1 MSAENESSGT
11 KTRRKILFL
20 LDALQHT
27 AGGEA
32 LYQYLE
38 GLLQDLDQAHAHTE
52 EVYLGLIRGL
62 LDKLSAHLPSDS
74 PLRAQLK
81 LMQMSF
87 TPPMTAAELARLE
100 RRLGDITAGDAAL
113 ADASTNGAVE
123 NALRHLVEDLGLGG
137 VQPPPAPPAPR
148 ETAPKLAEAPPAA
161 DRETFAPEPGKGN
174 GPPLEGTPQQQVDG
188 KRQRFQEIQKTLT
201 QQVTEVIK
209 QNEEFGVFLEVE
221 LDALR
226 QAANVQEVDG
236 LRQMLCKEVEKLL
249 QRHRSL
255 ASKLDRSHSYLQI
268 IETDS
273 QLLTDELSRVHLLS
287 LTDEL
292 TGLPNRRAFTRRLE
306 DEVARVQ
313 RYGYPLSLA
322 LMDLDSFKAIND
334 EYGHAAGDEVL
345 RSFSTNILSMFR
357 HHDMVSRYGGEE
369 FAVLLPNTDLEGA
382 MRALRKVQ
390 KRATESTYQFNGS
403 TMPLPTFSA
412 GLALYKPGET
422 PGNLIERADNALYRA
437 KRLGRNRI
445 EQGTHEGQERPPR
458 ADG

>member
-1 MSAENESSGT
+1 LSVEKESSGT
-11 KTRRKILFL
+11 STRRKILIL
-20 LDALQHT
+20 LDALRHT
-27 AGGEA
+27 TGGEA
-32 LYQYLE
+32 LYHYLE
-38 GLLQDLDQAHAHTE
+38 GLLQDLDRAQIQTE

-62 LDKLSAHLPSDS
+62 LDKLSGYLPDDS

-81 LMQMSF
+81 LMQLSF
-87 TPPMTAAELARLE
+87 TPPMTGPELARLAQ
-100 RRLGDITAGDAAL
+100 RLGDITAGESVSSETSTNRTVEAAL
-113 ADASTNGAVE
+113 
-123 NALRHLVEDLGLGG
+123 RQLVQDVGLGG
-137 VQPPPAPPAPR
+137 PAPSPPPPEPPPEQPEATAR
-148 ETAPKLAEAPPAA
+148 ETQATPPPV
-161 DRETFAPEPGKGN
+161 E
-174 GPPLEGTPQQQVDG
+174 GPAVPLESAQQQQVDN
-188 KRQRFQEIQKTLT
+188 KRLRFQEVQKTLT

-226 QAANVQEVDG
+226 QAGNLQEVDT

-255 ASKLDRSHSYLQI
+255 AGKLDRSHSYLQI

-322 LMDLDSFKAIND
+322 LMDLDNFKTIND

-445 EQGTHEGQERPPR
+445 EQGTHEGQDRPPR
-458 ADG
+458 TDA

>member
-1 MSAENESSGT
+1 MPPEKEPFERT
-11 KTRRKILFL
+11 TVRKILSML
-20 LDALQHT
+20 AALQQS
-27 AGGEA
+27 AGGAA
-32 LYQYLE
+32 LYRQIE
-38 GLLQDLDQAHAHTE
+38 GLLDDLEQQRGHTE
-52 EVYLGLIRGL
+52 EVYLSLIRRL
-62 LDKLSAHLPSDS
+62 LDRLSAHLPVDS
-74 PLRAQLK
+74 PLHVQLR
-81 LMQMSF
+81 LLQLSF
-87 TPPMTAAELARLE
+87 MPPMTTAELARLE
-100 RRLGDITAGDAAL
+100 RRLGDLTGEGLTQGGRSAND
-113 ADASTNGAVE
+113 AVE
-123 NALRHLVEDLGLGG
+123 RTLRQLIADLGLDAG
-137 VQPPPAPPAPR
+137 VPAAPPGEIVPPPAQGQQDLLHPTQPPPPPGEIAA
-148 ETAPKLAEAPPAA
+148 ETPGDD
-161 DRETFAPEPGKGN
+161 DRQGR
-174 GPPLEGTPQQQVDG
+174 VDT
-188 KRQRFQEIQKTLT
+188 KRQRFQDVQKTLT

-221 LDALR
+221 LEALR
-226 QAANVQEVDG
+226 QADTAQDLDG

-255 ASKLDRSHSYLQI
+255 ATKLDRSYSYLQI

-273 QLLTDELSRVHLLS
+273 QLLTDELTRVHLLS

-322 LMDLDSFKAIND
+322 LIDLDSFKAIND
-334 EYGHAAGDEVL
+334 EYGHPAGDEVL
-345 RSFSTNILSMFR
+345 RSFATNILSMFR

-369 FAVLLPNTDLEGA
+369 FAVLLPNTDVEGA

-390 KRATESTYQFNGS
+390 KRANETTYHFNGT

-445 EQGTHEGQERPPR
+445 EQGVHDG
-458 ADG
+458 ADRLSKKDA

>member
-11 KTRRKILFL
+11 DTRRKILYL
-20 LDALQHT
+20 LETLQQT

-38 GLLQDLDQAHAHTE
+38 GLLNDLDRTHTHTE
-52 EVYLGLIRGL
+52 EVYLSLIRGL
-62 LDKLSAHLPSDS
+62 LEKLSAHLPADS
-74 PLRAQLK
+74 PLRTQLK
-81 LMQMSF
+81 LMQLSF
-87 TPPMTAAELARLE
+87 TPPMTTAELRRLE
-100 RRLGDITAGDAAL
+100 QRLGDITASESAL
-113 ADASTNGAVE
+113 ADASTNHVVE
-123 NALRHLVEDLGLGG
+123 MALRQLIDHLGLGG
-137 VQPPPAPPAPR
+137 AQAPAPRQEPPPAPSEP
-148 ETAPKLAEAPPAA
+148 PPAA
-161 DRETFAPEPGKGN
+161 APEPPPAPTPDQGAVV
-174 GPPLEGTPQQQVDG
+174 PLESAQQQQVDN
-188 KRQRFQEIQKTLT
+188 KRQRFQEVQKTLT

-226 QAANVQEVDG
+226 QAGNIQEVDT

-322 LMDLDSFKAIND
+322 LMDLDHFKAIND

-422 PGNLIERADNALYRA
+422 PGNLIERADTALYRA

-458 ADG
+458 TDT